1 MNDLL
6 TADCR
11 KLIAK
16 NSSIEKRELSVWLA
30 PIAAA
35 SFCGT
40 KCSKRYSGKRDRI

>member
-40 KCSKRYSGKRDRI
+40 KWSKRYSGKRDRI